1 MKIRKIILFFL
12 SFFIAS
18 SFGVNAVSAGPRL
31 YLEPSSGNFSSS
43 GSFEVEIKI
52 DSGQEEIMATDTLLN
67 FDSTKLEI
75 VSVADGGFFEEM
87 QHTINSG
94 LLTIYAYPK
103 QALQTKTG
111 VGVLAK
117 VTFRAVSSGT
127 ATASFLCQTGSD
139 SDSNIWTAQGN
150 DVIDCASNG
159 SGSYT
164 LGDSP
169 GTPTSTPVPTSTST
183 PVPTVAPGGSTATPT
198 STPVST
204 STPTPTNTPGAGAV
218 STSTPTSSQLPETG
232 VEVPGLILLLG
243 GGLMVLLGLAIAF

>member
-1 MKIRKIILFFL
+1 MRIRKIVLFFL
-12 SFFIAS
+12 VLFAGF
-18 SFGVNAVSAGPRL
+18 SFGVNAVNAGPRL
-31 YLEPSSGNFSSS
+31 YLEPSSGNFSTS
-43 GSFEVEIKI
+43 GSFNVEIKI
-52 DSGQEEIMATDTLLN
+52 DAGQEEIMATDTLLN

-75 VSVADGGFFEEM
+75 VSVADGDFFEEM

-111 VGVLAK
+111 VGVLAT
-117 VTFRAVSSGT
+117 VTFRASSSGT

-139 SDSNIWTAQGN
+139 SDSNIWTAEGN

-164 LGDSP
+164 LGDDP
-169 GTPTSTPVPTSTST
+169 ATPTSTPVPTST
-183 PVPTVAPGGSTATPT
+183 PGGSATATPT
-198 STPVST
+198 SAPAATSTPTQTPTPTNTPESGAAST
-204 STPTPTNTPGAGAV
+204 STPTPT
-218 STSTPTSSQLPETG
+218 SSELPETG
-232 VEVPGLILLLG
+232 IEVPGLALLLG